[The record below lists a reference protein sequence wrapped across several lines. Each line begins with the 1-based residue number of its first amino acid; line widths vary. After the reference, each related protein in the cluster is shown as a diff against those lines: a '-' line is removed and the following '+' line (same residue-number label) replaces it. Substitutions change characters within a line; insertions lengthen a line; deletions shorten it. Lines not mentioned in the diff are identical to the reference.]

1 MRDLISI
8 TNKLFEADVNSLRK
22 DIIDQVKKTQ
32 DEELLDKIYTVLN
45 QSGLADRIAG
55 TLERDTDTKGYTDII
70 TQIIIDTPGTFQ
82 EKYDFINGFPTGYV
96 DIEKMLSG
104 NRVKFT
110 DLLTGGKFV
119 VSVFNRLKRETFG
132 SAKGPGEFALAVM
145 SPHIRINGKGDL
157 NIGDQIIE
165 VKASAGK
172 EVSSGGGRLGEG
184 GLIKY
189 DDVAKIIE
197 KNIKAKLS
205 VVAPNGV
212 GLAGLTKLSSKLSS
226 SERMRFGKEL
236 FGYMFSGAGANISDL
251 VSAFASGTD
260 LRDAYVKANYDAYKT
275 ESGFDGIM
283 IMNFALGE
291 LHYFRDVNDL
301 VRHVYNGIGVYI
313 VSGDPT
319 KSARQILTQVTL
331 APFKEP
337 TVTLPDAPT
346 DKATPQVT
354 AEFEQSVLE
363 FCVDFSRQQ
372 GADPDTVPEM
382 YQLVMKMFADGKNT
396 KSVMTKLKKEYPK
409 TKSAPAGGAPAPSP
423 VEKSASV
430 AKPAPVQTPQSVAPA
445 TSMPTTPAP
454 GVGRQ
459 TRQPIQATQAIQPT
473 RPRRPG

>member
-1 MRDLISI
+1 MKIRDIVETRGSDGSVA
-8 TNKLFEADVNSLRK
+8 TLRK

-55 TLERDTDTKGYTDII
+55 TLERDTDTRGYTDII

-82 EKYDFINGFPTGYV
+82 AKYDFINGFPTGYV
-96 DIEKMLSG
+96 DIDKMLSG

-119 VSVFNRLKRETFG
+119 VDVFNRLKRETFG

-212 GLAGLTKLSSKLSS
+212 GLAGLTKLASNMPGVQ
-226 SERMRFGKEL
+226 RMKFGKEL
-236 FGYMFSGAGANISDL
+236 FGYMFSGSGANISDL
-251 VSAFASGTD
+251 VSAFANGTD
-260 LRDAYVKANYDAYKT
+260 LRDAYVKANYDAYKAKS
-275 ESGFDGIM
+275 EFDGIM

-291 LHYFRDVNDL
+291 LHFFRDVNDL

-313 VSGDPT
+313 VSSDTT

-337 TVTLPDAPT
+337 AVALPDVPT
-346 DKATPQVT
+346 DNATPQVT

-372 GADPDTVPEM
+372 GTDPDTVPEM
-382 YQLVMKMFADGKNT
+382 YQLVMNMFADGKNI

-409 TKSAPAGGAPAPSP
+409 TKSAPAGGAPAPTT
-423 VEKSASV
+423 EK
-430 AKPAPVQTPQSVAPA
+430 KPAPAAPA
-445 TSMPTTPAP
+445 EPAPADNNELNTLKKNAGITTP
-454 GVGRQ
+454 G
-459 TRQPIQATQAIQPT
+459 TATV
-473 RPRRPG
+473 

>member
-45 QSGLADRIAG
+45 QSGLTDRIAG
-55 TLERDTDTKGYTDII
+55 TLERDTDTKGYVDLI

-82 EKYDFINGFPTGYV
+82 EKHDFINGFPTGYV
-96 DIEKMLSG
+96 DIDKMLSG
-104 NRVKFT
+104 NRVDFT

-119 VSVFNRLKRETFG
+119 VAVFNRLKRETFG

-197 KNIKAKLS
+197 RNIKAKLS

-212 GLAGLTKLSSKLSS
+212 GLAGLTTLASNMSDAQRKT
-226 SERMRFGKEL
+226 FGKEL
-236 FGYMFSGAGANISDL
+236 FGYMFSESGASISDL
-251 VSAFASGTD
+251 VSAFAAGTD
-260 LRDAYVKANYDAYKT
+260 LRDAYIKANYEAYKAT
-275 ESGFDGIM
+275 SEFDGIM
-283 IMNFALGE
+283 IMNFAAGQ

-301 VRHVYNGIGVYI
+301 VRHVYKGIGVYI
-313 VSGDPT
+313 VSSDTT

-337 TVTLPDAPT
+337 AVTLPDAPT
-346 DKATPQVT
+346 GKVTPQVT

-372 GADPDTVPEM
+372 GTDPDTVPEM
-382 YQLVMKMFADGKNT
+382 YQLVMNMFADDKNT

-409 TKSAPAGGAPAPSP
+409 TKAAPAGGAPAPTP
-423 VEKSASV
+423 VKKSTPV
-430 AKPAPVQTPQSVAPA
+430 AQPAPVQKPQSVAPVA
-445 TSMPTTPAP
+445 QSPATPAP
-454 GVGRQ
+454 GIGRQ
-459 TRQPIQATQAIQPT
+459 TRQPIQPAQTVEPI